1 MDEAALSKPAVVKGI
16 ASAAALG
23 ITVEPAGGSTV
34 PTFPTVAT
42 ATLGA

>member
-1 MDEAALSKPAVVKGI
+1 MDVAALAKPAVVNGI

-34 PTFPTVAT
+34 PTLPTVAI
-42 ATLGA
+42 ATLCA